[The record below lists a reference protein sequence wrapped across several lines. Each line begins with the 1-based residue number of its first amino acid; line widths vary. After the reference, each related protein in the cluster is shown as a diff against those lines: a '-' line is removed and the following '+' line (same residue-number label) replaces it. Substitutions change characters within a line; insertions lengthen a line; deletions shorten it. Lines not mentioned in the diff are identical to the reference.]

1 MQPRLKHALL
11 DRANRFFC
19 SCFHWLELNLPRSGE
34 ESKPI
39 QQATPG
45 SRVALSGTHP
55 APERATERW
64 PPRRRAC
71 GRQSRLP
78 GLEPVH
84 WGQQW
89 PWASSLHVWVPG
101 SPSVHRTDGSRAHF
115 RGRPGCYLQHSQKA
129 AWSTA
134 PAKSPSSVWL
144 PLGSGS
150 MSFPGFLKHKQGA
163 HATKQP
169 ACHPQPDTQAF
180 LCVHS
185 VLRGLF
191 LTDLCRD
198 RELRARDLSSLAP
211 HTVQGDTANLCT
223 IGVCKR
229 HGAPGPGTVKNW
241 TPGPAGLRNEDPFA
255 SLHLDGCV
263 RLLF

>member
-1 MQPRLKHALL
+1 MQR
-11 DRANRFFC
+11 
-19 SCFHWLELNLPRSGE
+19 
-34 ESKPI
+34 
-39 QQATPG
+39 
-45 SRVALSGTHP
+45 
-55 APERATERW
+55 
-64 PPRRRAC
+64 
-71 GRQSRLP
+71 
-78 GLEPVH
+78 
-84 WGQQW
+84 
-89 PWASSLHVWVPG
+89 
-101 SPSVHRTDGSRAHF
+101 
-115 RGRPGCYLQHSQKA
+115 SQKA

-150 MSFPGFLKHKQGA
+150 MSFPGFSKHKQGA
-163 HATKQP
+163 HATKRP

-180 LCVHS
+180 LCIHS

-241 TPGPAGLRNEDPFA
+241 TPGPAGLRNGDPLEACTWTAASAFCFEGVSVERTFA
-255 SLHLDGCV
+255 SVRVTQCV
-263 RLLF
+263 LSRVPAGARRHTRDAGPSCPRLGGPLP